1 MNFHLSFSNLTE
13 NIKIVWNGL
22 EQSISLKNINSIL
35 YISINDISRL
45 FNRQS
50 KIIDCSFI
58 YKNEEIKFSRGS
70 FFTIYKKNDN
80 LRIAQMSLP
89 VIQNNDIVLIPFSSF
104 LYSLS
109 GIGILEYFITNGKY
123 YINTDIF
130 NFHEE
135 KLINIEKI
143 VKDNK
148 QKSEITQKIK
158 IDSLQ
163 NKLYDNINI
172 NINIDTMR
180 KPSKY
185 YIPLNINK

>member
-45 FNRQS
+45 FNSQS

-135 KLINIEKI
+135 KLINIEKT

-180 KPSKY
+180 KPLKY

>member
-1 MNFHLSFSNLTE
+1 MNFQLSFSNLTE
-13 NIKIVWNGL
+13 NIKIVWNGQ
-22 EQSISLKNINSIL
+22 EKSISLKNINSIL
-35 YISINDISRL
+35 YISINDIARL
-45 FNRQS
+45 FNAQS

-58 YKNEEIKFSRGS
+58 YKNEEIKFSQGS

-109 GIGILEYFITNGKY
+109 GIGILEYFIANRKH

-130 NFHEE
+130 NFYEE

-143 VKDNK
+143 IKENK

-172 NINIDTMR
+172 DTVR